1 MERIPQMFDAVP
13 DALLVVDGSG
23 RIEQANQHAMRIL
36 APEAGVL
43 EGVPVER
50 LIPERERER
59 HAAYR
64 AAVHGGAPGRAATPS
79 IVMPVLRG
87 DGSEFPAEIA
97 LAPVATERGARVL
110 EAVRD
115 ISERQRDDELFRAL
129 LEAAPDAMVIVD
141 ESGRIVLVNTQAERL
156 FGHARHE
163 LRGESVER
171 LIPPRYAAQHPEH
184 RARYSGAPRVRPMG
198 AGLELYGLRK
208 DGTEFPIEISLSPLR
223 SGGRALYSSAIRD
236 ITDRKQAEQ
245 RILDSLRE
253 KEVLLKEIHHRVKN
267 NLAVMSSLFY
277 LESRHARDPNTR
289 RILQESQDR
298 VRAMAMVHEAL
309 YRADSLSEV
318 DFADYARS
326 LCQQLLTTYVVEGA
340 RVRLSTELEP
350 VPLNIELAIPFGLIL
365 NEMMTN
371 ALKHAF
377 PSGRAGT
384 LTLVLQRHGSHGCVL
399 RLIDDGVGL
408 GAPGGEP
415 PHETLGL
422 RLVRLLA
429 GQLGGEFE
437 LVARQ
442 PGTEACLTVPNLA
455 HGMGG

>member
-1 MERIPQMFDAVP
+1 VQPTPEFFDAIP
-13 DALLVVDGSG
+13 DALLVVGRDG
-23 RIEQANQHAMRIL
+23 RIERANAHAERL
-36 APEAGVL
+36 FGHASSRLLGA
-43 EGVPVER
+43 PVE
-50 LIPERERER
+50 LLVPARERDR
-59 HAAYR
+59 HAALLVAAR
-64 AAVHGGAPGRAATPS
+64 AASADGRAP
-79 IVMPVLRG
+79 PGVLMAVVRA
-87 DGSEFPAEIA
+87 DGAEIPAEVQASA
-97 LAPVATERGARVL
+97 LATADGERLL
-110 EAVRD
+110 EVVRD
-115 ISERQRDDELFRAL
+115 VSERQRDDELFRAL

-141 ESGRIVLVNTQAERL
+141 ENGRIVLVNTQAEEL
-156 FGHARHE
+156 FGHPRHE
-163 LRGESVER
+163 LRGQNVER
-171 LIPPRYAAQHPEH
+171 LIPLRYAAQHPEH
-184 RARYSGAPRVRPMG
+184 RARYSAAPRVRPMG

-223 SGGRALYSSAIRD
+223 SGGRTLYSSAIRD

-277 LESRHARDPNTR
+277 LESRHARDANTR

-340 RVRLSTELEP
+340 RVRLSTALEP

-377 PSGRAGT
+377 PGGRAGT
-384 LTLVLQRHGSHGCVL
+384 LLLALQRHGEHGCVL
-399 RLIDDGVGL
+399 RLVDDGVGL
-408 GAPGGEP
+408 DAHGVDP
-415 PHETLGL
+415 PQETLGL

-437 LVARQ
+437 LLSRQ
-442 PGTEACLTVPNLA
+442 PGTEARLTVPNLA